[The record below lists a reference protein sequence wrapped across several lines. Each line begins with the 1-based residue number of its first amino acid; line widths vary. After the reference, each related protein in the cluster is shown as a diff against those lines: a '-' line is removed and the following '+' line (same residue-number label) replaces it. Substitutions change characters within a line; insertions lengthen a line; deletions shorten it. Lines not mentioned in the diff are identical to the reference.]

1 VIKLHKD
8 AGDPTDSFTHHEL
21 IIMKGRID
29 LDMEKRI
36 STWQALRIPSVKR
49 RFMLGF
55 LAMMGTQCSGLIV
68 LLSMS
73 QARSNQTDR

>member
-1 VIKLHKD
+1 
-8 AGDPTDSFTHHEL
+8 
-21 IIMKGRID
+21 MKARID